1 MAGLFDLS
9 GKVAAVTGS
18 SRGIGRELA
27 LGFAAA
33 GAAVAGCARS
43 AGGADQT
50 AADIGAAGGRAIA
63 IAVDM
68 TTRQG
73 ADQLVAAAVAA
84 FGRLDIMVANA
95 GIDITQ
101 PASDFSGDEFDRV
114 IAGNLRAAFLTAQ
127 AATEQ
132 FRKQGGG
139 GAIVMTSSNASVA
152 AFENLAPYCAAKGGI
167 DALVRAL
174 AAEWGPEGIRVNA
187 INPGYTSHAMNPE
200 STSHLERERA
210 AIIARTPLRRIAHP
224 REMVGPAVFLA
235 SDAAAYVT
243 GVALLVDGGWCAL

>member
-1 MAGLFDLS
+1 MAGLFDLG
-9 GKVAAVTGS
+9 GKVAAITGS

-43 AGGADQT
+43 ADGSERT
-50 AADIGAAGGRAIA
+50 AAEIRAAGGRAIG
-63 IAVDM
+63 IAADM
-68 TTRQG
+68 TTREG
-73 ADQLVAAAVAA
+73 ADRLVAEAVAA
-84 FGRLDIMVANA
+84 FGRLDIMIANA

-101 PASDFSGDEFDRV
+101 PAKDFSAEEFDRV
-114 IAGNLRAAFLTAQ
+114 IAGNLRAAFLSAQ
-127 AATEQ
+127 AAAEQ
-132 FRKQGGG
+132 FRRQGRG

-152 AFENLAPYCAAKGGI
+152 AFENLTPYCAAKGGI

-187 INPGYTSHAMNPE
+187 INPGYTSHAMNPN
-200 STSHLERERA
+200 STAIMAREHA

-243 GVALLVDGGWCAL
+243 GVALLVDGGWCAQ

>member
-9 GKVAAVTGS
+9 GKVVAVTGS

-33 GAAVAGCARS
+33 GAAVAGCARHIDGAEETAAEIR
-43 AGGADQT
+43 AGGGKAVAV
-50 AADIGAAGGRAIA
+50 AADVATPEGAQRFIE
-63 IAVDM
+63 
-68 TTRQG
+68 
-73 ADQLVAAAVAA
+73 AAVSA
-84 FGRLDIMVANA
+84 FGRLDILMANA

-101 PASDFSGDEFDRV
+101 PAADFTPEEFDRV
-114 IAGNLRAAFLTAQ
+114 IAGNLRASFLTAQ
-127 AATEQ
+127 AAAAQ
-132 FRKQGGG
+132 FRRQGGG

-152 AFENLAPYCAAKGGI
+152 AFENLTPYCAAKGGI
-167 DALVRAL
+167 DALVRGL

-187 INPGYTSHAMNPE
+187 INPGYTTHGMNPQ
-200 STSHLERERA
+200 SNAHLERERD

-243 GVALLVDGGWCAL
+243 GVTLLVDGGWCAL